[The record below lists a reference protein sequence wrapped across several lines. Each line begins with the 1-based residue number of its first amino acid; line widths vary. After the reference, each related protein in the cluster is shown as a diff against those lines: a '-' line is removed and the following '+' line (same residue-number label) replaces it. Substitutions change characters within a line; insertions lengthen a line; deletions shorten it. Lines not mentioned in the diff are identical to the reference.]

1 MPIRPREVTRAADA
15 QGRRVV
21 GSSKDEAMQAK
32 DRQYTVRPAAALLVA
47 VAGVAMGGCAS
58 PLFSPRSGASADG
71 ARDGTG
77 RPSVAH
83 ANAAPGGKTSKIA
96 PTPKFGNQP
105 AGNAVR
111 RSNELVGTLA
121 EGEGGGMYIRLLDSG
136 KMPGVNSFGEFGS
149 EGERPY
155 RPVAGRAGYQQ
166 HSFVDEGFDTDVAV
180 TPDSGWMA
188 FASTRHS
195 TRSDIYLQRTNGL
208 AVTKLTT
215 DPADDAFPAF
225 SPAGDKIAFCSNRA
239 GNWDVYVMDKD
250 GRNVTAITQGPG
262 HDLHPSFSPDGQRLV
277 FCRIGGRSQQWELWV
292 ANLSTGEKTMV
303 GFGLFPDWSPRTD
316 IDQIAF
322 QRARQRGGRWF
333 SLWTMQLS
341 PGGEP
346 TYVTEVAMSTNAA
359 LVAPAWSPD
368 GERLA
373 FATVVDPDA
382 GMPDTD
388 EAIGRQD
395 IWTVN
400 ADGTDRHRI
409 TDGKG
414 SYATP
419 AWATDGRVYF
429 VSDRG
434 GTECVW
440 SARAEGQNFSVAAT
454 PAKKGAVLSDVQPDV
469 QPDVIDIGTAP
480 AIANTDNAP
489 IPGTGH

>member
-1 MPIRPREVTRAADA
+1 
-15 QGRRVV
+15 
-21 GSSKDEAMQAK
+21 MQAT
-32 DRQYTVRPAAALLVA
+32 DRQPEKRNLATTCALLAAAVA
-47 VAGVAMGGCAS
+47 SVAIGGCAS
-58 PLFSPRSGASADG
+58 TNFDPLSGASADG
-71 ARDGTG
+71 ARSG
-77 RPSVAH
+77 VAR
-83 ANAAPGGKTSKIA
+83 AETKTAKVAPA
-96 PTPKFGNQP
+96 PKFGNAP
-105 AGNAVR
+105 VA
-111 RSNELVGTLA
+111 RSSDATLSGVLEEA
-121 EGEGGGMYIRLLDSG
+121 EGGGTYIRLLDSG

-155 RPVAGRAGYQQ
+155 MPVAGRAGYQQ

-225 SPAGDKIAFCSNRA
+225 SPGGDKIAFCSNRA

-292 ANLSTGEKTMV
+292 ANLTTGEKTMI

-322 QRARQRGGRWF
+322 QRSRQRGGRWF
-333 SLWTMQLS
+333 SLWTLQLS

-368 GERLA
+368 GKRLA

-414 SYATP
+414 TYATP

-440 SARAEGQNFSVAAT
+440 SAKADGQNFSLAAT
-454 PAKKGAVLSDVQPDV
+454 PKKSSGAVHSSVTPQVMDV
-469 QPDVIDIGTAP
+469 GHAP
-480 AIANTDNAP
+480 EIANTDGGE